1 MSDRNFANYRHQHE
15 SNAEWNIR
23 RKFFEKHSQK
33 FPEDRLICLSM
44 CHLNVEVYG
53 CTYPPKVMRRLK
65 ELRDGVFWFKTNK
78 TIHIHMLWKEENSIL
93 HYHIFQVCL
102 KWMKKTRRW
111 STYFHVEPLTNELK
125 LFLNESNL
133 KMFVFFLWLF
143 LMEFSHTHICNKNE
157 NLIWNKPWENCTMYI

>member
-1 MSDRNFANYRHQHE
+1 MSDRNFTKYRHQHE

-65 ELRDGVFWFKTNK
+65 DLRDGVFWF
-78 TIHIHMLWKEENSIL
+78 
-93 HYHIFQVCL
+93 
-102 KWMKKTRRW
+102 
-111 STYFHVEPLTNELK
+111 
-125 LFLNESNL
+125 LNEQDNPHSYVYE
-133 KMFVFFLWLF
+133 KKKIPSCIIT
-143 LMEFSHTHICNKNE
+143 FSRYVWNGWKNE
-157 NLIWNKPWENCTMYI
+157 TMINLFSRETSDRRTKIIFEWIKNFKIFFFF